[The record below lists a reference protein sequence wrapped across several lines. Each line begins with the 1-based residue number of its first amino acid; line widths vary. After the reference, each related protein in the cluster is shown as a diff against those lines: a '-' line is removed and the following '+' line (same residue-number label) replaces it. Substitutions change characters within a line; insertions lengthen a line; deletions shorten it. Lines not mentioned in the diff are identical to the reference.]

1 MIRKEEKWEKDKN
14 GYGVVMVAS
23 GDGTTLE
30 RVHYQAV
37 AEVQVR
43 FLTVIYNIY
52 LGDGGSIFA
61 AMAMAISFGATI
73 TLS

>member
-1 MIRKEEKWEKDKN
+1 
-14 GYGVVMVAS
+14 MVAS

-61 AMAMAISFGATI
+61 AMAISFGATI